1 MKKIVL
7 VFMVL
12 AVTFTSAF
20 AQEAD
25 FIDTD
30 KKVNL
35 KTNEV
40 YLAAG
45 SSSFVGLFSGI
56 FVGIADAIPRSQG
69 EGSNTTEAYPFGV
82 TAGYN
87 HFFWN
92 HLGVGG
98 FVSYE
103 SFQPLNLITIQA
115 KVTGQY
121 GWEHFKFYHAIS
133 GGIVI
138 VPGGGVSPAFDVTV
152 LGLKADFERFNIFL
166 EGSFPT
172 TSIVKAGASFKF

>member
-25 FIDTD
+25 FIDTE

-98 FVSYE
+98 FVSYALISVISAVFLCFNPLRTKPKRALWAKQRGE
-103 SFQPLNLITIQA
+103 SPMSHRA
-115 KVTGQY
+115 
-121 GWEHFKFYHAIS
+121 ADMA
-133 GGIVI
+133 
-138 VPGGGVSPAFDVTV
+138 VSAATMT
-152 LGLKADFERFNIFL
+152 N
-166 EGSFPT
+166 
-172 TSIVKAGASFKF
+172 